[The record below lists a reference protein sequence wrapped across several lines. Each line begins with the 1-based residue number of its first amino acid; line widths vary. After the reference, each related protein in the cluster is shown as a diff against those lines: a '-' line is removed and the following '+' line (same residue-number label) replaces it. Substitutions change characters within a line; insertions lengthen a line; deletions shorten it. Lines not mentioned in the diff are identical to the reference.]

1 MFHLIER
8 SLRKFRKKLAERG
21 GEMDQVRLTS
31 KVKKAG

>member
-8 SLRKFRKKLAERG
+8 SLRKFRNKLIERSG
-21 GEMDQVRLTS
+21 RMDQVRLTS